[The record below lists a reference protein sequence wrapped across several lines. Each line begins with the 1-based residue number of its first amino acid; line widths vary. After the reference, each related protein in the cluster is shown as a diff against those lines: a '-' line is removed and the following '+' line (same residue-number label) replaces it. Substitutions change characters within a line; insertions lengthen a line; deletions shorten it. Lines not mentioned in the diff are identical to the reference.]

1 MEHKWFWNIAYF
13 DEPYF
18 KGMFENFVFP
28 DGSVM
33 QWESVSWLQ
42 KKFMYWFNEERR
54 KKTLTF
60 PVETM
65 NLLDDGNEYVDKDWA
80 DYTAY
85 MYSRGHSFF
94 TYRSNSVDSLA
105 SCCRLRNEMQ
115 ENTFSYT
122 LGAGGVSTGS
132 KGVITININR
142 LVQNLFKNNPET
154 TYEDISEA
162 VREQVKKVHKY
173 LLAYNSYLHEL
184 YDAKL
189 LTVYNAG
196 YISLEKQ
203 YLTIGI

>member
-65 NLLDDGNEYVDKDWA
+65 NLLDDGNEY
-80 DYTAY
+80 AY
-85 MYSRGHSFF
+85 R
-94 TYRSNSVDSLA
+94 R
-105 SCCRLRNEMQ
+105 
-115 ENTFSYT
+115 
-122 LGAGGVSTGS
+122 
-132 KGVITININR
+132 
-142 LVQNLFKNNPET
+142 
-154 TYEDISEA
+154 
-162 VREQVKKVHKY
+162 
-173 LLAYNSYLHEL
+173 
-184 YDAKL
+184 
-189 LTVYNAG
+189 
-196 YISLEKQ
+196 
-203 YLTIGI
+203 IGDD